1 MRSKVLE
8 GALAIGR
15 QADTLGVDEA
25 RTRLE
30 KVQSR
35 ASQRRAD
42 HRDGQV
48 ARLRLRLL
56 PACTVSP
63 SGWGP
68 ASNGRTSEPPAICGR
83 EGEKPSFRSRLVT
96 ISRARQKAS
105 SKVREPRRARLK
117 KASPKYVQVAPS

>member
-48 ARLRLRLL
+48 AVAAIPAVGAPL
-56 PACTVSP
+56 P
-63 SGWGP
+63 
-68 ASNGRTSEPPAICGR
+68 
-83 EGEKPSFRSRLVT
+83 
-96 ISRARQKAS
+96 
-105 SKVREPRRARLK
+105 PRRPERERTRV
-117 KASPKYVQVAPS
+117 ASAGQVALTSAQKKQTDPRAAR